1 MENGKRQNDCFFV
14 VMCVGEVI
22 IYFNSSSAINEKQ
35 WTRWN
40 HPIQYIKLALAVLFH
55 KQKQEMLFFIYHN

>member
-22 IYFNSSSAINEKQ
+22 IYFGSSSAINEKQ
-35 WTRWN
+35 WTRWKN
-40 HPIQYIKLALAVLFH
+40 NNMRDDERLK
-55 KQKQEMLFFIYHN
+55 KQNQN